1 MARANRQRP
10 NGSAPLLSQRSAV
23 VFLLA
28 ALVGI
33 GAGALALLAGNIWP
47 LAVSVGSGA
56 AAMAVLFFNQIIDP

>member
-1 MARANRQRP
+1 MTRENRPRRDE
-10 NGSAPLLSQRSAV
+10 NGPLLSQRAAM

-33 GAGALALLAGNIWP
+33 GAAVLAALAGNVWP

-56 AAMAVLFFNQIIDP
+56 SAMAVLFFNQIID

>member
-1 MARANRQRP
+1 MEHENRTSDD
-10 NGSAPLLSQRSAV
+10 GKAALLSQRAAV

-33 GAGALALLAGNIWP
+33 GAAVLAALAGQVWP

-56 AAMAVLFFNQIIDP
+56 GAMAVVFFNQIID

>member
-1 MARANRQRP
+1 MTRKDRPRRDAND
-10 NGSAPLLSQRSAV
+10 PLLSQRAAM

-33 GAGALALLAGNIWP
+33 GAAVLAALAGNVWP

-56 AAMAVLFFNQIIDP
+56 GAMAVMFFNQIID